1 MEDKELR
8 PWYRE
13 FWPWFLMAMP
23 AAAVV
28 GGIITLRIAANTD
41 DGVVEDDY
49 YKQGLAINRVLAR
62 GEAAAAF
69 GLQGELHIDGGRVRL
84 ELTGQPTQWP
94 EQVVL
99 RVLHPTRAGHDQTL
113 LLAREGAATYE
124 GRGAAL
130 GNGKWK
136 LVLEDAARTWRL
148 SGEIEPGAT
157 RARLLPLQ

>member
-1 MEDKELR
+1 
-8 PWYRE
+8 
-13 FWPWFLMAMP
+13 
-23 AAAVV
+23 
-28 GGIITLRIAANTD
+28 
-41 DGVVEDDY
+41 
-49 YKQGLAINRVLAR
+49 
-62 GEAAAAF
+62 
-69 GLQGELHIDGGRVRL
+69 
-84 ELTGQPTQWP
+84 
-94 EQVVL
+94 L

-136 LVLEDAARTWRL
+136 LVLEDAAHTWRL